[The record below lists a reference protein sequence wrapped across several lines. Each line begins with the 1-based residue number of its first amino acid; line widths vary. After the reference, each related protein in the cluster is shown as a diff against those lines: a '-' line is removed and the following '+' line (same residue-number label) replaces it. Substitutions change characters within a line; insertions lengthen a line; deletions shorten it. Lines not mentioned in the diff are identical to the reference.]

1 MSETT
6 VYYDEGADLSVLDGR
21 TVAMIGY
28 GNQGRW
34 RALNA
39 DRRIL

>member
-1 MSETT
+1 MSETR
-6 VYYDEGADLSVLDGR
+6 VSHDEDANLSVLDGR
-21 TVAMIGY
+21 PVAVFGY

-39 DRRIL
+39 DRRIR